1 MDRILNIQNAFV
13 QIENMNTITQ
23 NYEKTLKWL
32 RKSGLI
38 ADTVKCCDT
47 PMSEIYRDKKKDV
60 YFWRCNKCLKTVNIR
75 GSTCIPKSI
84 Y

>member
-1 MDRILNIQNAFV
+1 MAAKEWLNCR
-13 QIENMNTITQ
+13 
-23 NYEKTLKWL
+23 Y
-32 RKSGLI
+32 
-38 ADTVKCCDT
+38 CDT